1 MKILFQ
7 GDSITDAGRN
17 YNDEKSFGTGYACM
31 LAGRLGYKN
40 PGKHTFINKGI
51 SGNRVIDLYARW
63 KGDCLNLEPDYI
75 SILIGV
81 NDVWHELSNKTGVDA
96 GKFQRIYNILI
107 EETLEKLPNITIV
120 LMEPFLMHGTDT
132 DEKWDIFYSEVGARR
147 EVVHTV
153 AQKFNLPVVPLQDK
167 FNEMTEKMPASYW
180 TPDGVHPTAAG
191 HALIAEQ
198 WLDVFQKSN

>member
-17 YNDEKSFGTGYACM
+17 YSDEKSFGAGYACM